1 MSNHPSPKVADILA
15 ELRTQLDAHGEIGG
29 ARIARLKFPDVPSS
43 SWGRY
48 LKQAREE
55 WGESLRLREAGLPA
69 SSIPPVVNAAAG
81 MASADQADGT
91 APGVVNWIAQIG
103 AMLKQCDL
111 LARQSIYV
119 DPTTGVE
126 RIRNPIVLQQSIRTR
141 AAALKLAADR
151 EAVLYG
157 AERVSHWERQMLSEI
172 NRALGKTRSDDQR
185 VIANRVRNAVLGVI
199 SRRQAEREFLGGDMM
214 PKPAGEST
222 STPTK
227 EGPGQ

>member
-15 ELRTQLDAHGEIGG
+15 ELRTQLDMHGEIGG

-55 WGESLRLREAGLPA
+55 WNEAMRLREAGLPA
-69 SSIPPVVNAAAG
+69 SSISPVVNTPAG
-81 MASADQADGT
+81 MASADQTDNT

-126 RIRNPIVLQQSIRTR
+126 RIRNPIVLQQSIRAR

-151 EAVLYG
+151 EAVQYG
-157 AERVSHWERQMLSEI
+157 AERVAHWERQMLSEI
-172 NRALGKTRSDDQR
+172 NRALGKTRDEAQR
-185 VIANRVRNAVLGVI
+185 VISNRVRNAVLGVI
-199 SRRQAEREFLGGDMM
+199 ARRQAEREFLGGSMT
-214 PKPAGEST
+214 PKSAEEST
-222 STPTK
+222 ATPTT
-227 EGPGQ
+227 EGSDQ